1 MDFSQHM
8 LVQWLAGY
16 REIDD
21 VAKGIISNNHKEI
34 EPCRYPVS
42 KLCVPTATAARGQ
55 SHYDQEIARR
65 LLRIVLSKSMTSR

>member
-1 MDFSQHM
+1 M

-42 KLCVPTATAARGQ
+42 NLCAPTATQ
-55 SHYDQEIARR
+55 
-65 LLRIVLSKSMTSR
+65 LLEANRIMTKR

>member
-1 MDFSQHM
+1 VRVMDFSQHM

-16 REIDD
+16 REKDD

-42 KLCVPTATAARGQ
+42 KLCVPTAT
-55 SHYDQEIARR
+55 
-65 LLRIVLSKSMTSR
+65 

>member
-42 KLCVPTATAARGQ
+42 NLCAPTATQLLEANRIMTKRQQDGFSELCFQ
-55 SHYDQEIARR
+55 S
-65 LLRIVLSKSMTSR
+65 L

>member
-42 KLCVPTATAARGQ
+42 KLCVPTATQLFEANRIMTKRQQDGFSELCFQ
-55 SHYDQEIARR
+55 S
-65 LLRIVLSKSMTSR
+65 L